1 MKNKKFL
8 ALLLSAAMVMS
19 LAACGG
25 DDGAA
30 SDSGQSS
37 ESASG
42 SAESSSESEA
52 ESSDDANAGGEA
64 NANWDGAYIG
74 AEDYKAYIAHDLD
87 QLVIDIQD
95 QLTAEQKTAVEAA
108 QAAGA
113 EAIAAA
119 GTIAD
124 VQKAYEDAYNAIIAA
139 IPVADGLISYASAT
153 NEEMTDMLG
162 IVETYAVR
170 NGITGISLFEDGNYQ
185 MYNPRVTLGTEN
197 YIVGYGFGTL
207 AEGAITE
214 DLEYESNPDWKR
226 YYHALNAADP
236 GTLNVTN
243 EQGTEVSS
251 LYSYIRSNFYTNFMN
266 ETKDGYD
273 WVPELAMEKPV
284 AVNDDNG
291 DGAATKWRFQVRTGA
306 EGLKYTTGSSIESR
320 AAFNNR
326 DVELED
332 YETGFKFLLTQKNQL
347 FRGGEQANNT
357 TGGAIVGVKEF
368 YDGTTNGFSQELWD
382 KVGIKTYEE
391 DGKSYFE
398 VEYTQEYTQFY
409 AMYYIN
415 LIGESAL
422 VVPQDF
428 LDLVTTQNYLGFN
441 NDATETPMDNSLS
454 LGAYYVEAYNQDQEI
469 VYKKNPNYVYAD
481 TKYSIE
487 GVHIKIFPAVADD
500 NTASINEF
508 LAGHTDA
515 AGIPQTMLD
524 EYRNDPRTRT
534 TLGSSVFKLNV
545 NALNAEDWEQLFGE
559 NGTVKQ
565 TQKADYWE
573 VEPALGNIHFIKA
586 MQYSI
591 DRLTFANA
599 RGSIP
604 SVDFLS
610 SNYMSDPENGI
621 SYATTDAHKKAV
633 APLLDETDGNG
644 YSLELAREYFRVA
657 LSELESEGAY
667 APGAD
672 GKPTVIH
679 IEFAW
684 MYPQEEENYHNE
696 IKAFLETAFNDD
708 SVSGGKYQLSVDFWV
723 GNDWQEVY
731 NKKMQIGQFDVG
743 FGSVSGGTLTPLKH
757 MNILSGNQVISGG
770 FTLNWG
776 TDTNDPDA
784 YPIVYNGERYSYDAF
799 YLAANSQAII
809 SKGASQDVVSFN
821 YEPIVKNEDG
831 SYSGAMEFKTALPE
845 LTTLTVT
852 NVVCCNYERY
862 NNGDG
867 EYAEEAVAFEVE
879 DKGDGV
885 TRVTFTVPA
894 ELAADY
900 ATGSGTSE
908 NPAGATGFDFSYDYV
923 LDGKESLGNMH
934 SVDDVFVVE

>member
-1 MKNKKFL
+1 MKNKKFR
-8 ALLLSAAMVMS
+8 ALLLATAMTVS
-19 LAACGG
+19 LAGCGG
-25 DDGAA
+25 NDGAG
-30 SDSGQSS
+30 DSSQSS
-37 ESASG
+37 ESTSDSASASDS
-42 SAESSSESEA
+42 SAESSE
-52 ESSDDANAGGEA
+52 DAGGDA
-64 NANWDGAYIG
+64 QADANWDGAYID

-108 QAAGA
+108 QTAGA

-124 VQKAYEDAYNAIIAA
+124 VQKAYDDAYNAILAA
-139 IPVADGLISYASAT
+139 VPVADGLISYSSAT
-153 NEEMTDMLG
+153 NDEMTDMLG

-170 NGITGISLFEDGNYQ
+170 NGITGLSLFEDGNYQ

-207 AEGAITE
+207 AEGSITE

-243 EQGTEVSS
+243 EQGSEVSD
-251 LYSYIRSNFYTNFMN
+251 LYNYIRSNFYTNFMN

-326 DVELED
+326 DVALED
-332 YETGFKFLLTQKNQL
+332 YETGFKLLLTQQNQL
-347 FRGGEQANNT
+347 FRGGENANNT

-368 YDGTTNGFSQELWD
+368 YDGTANGFSQDLWD

-398 VEYTQEYTQFY
+398 VEYTQEYTEFY

-428 LDLVTTQNYLGFN
+428 LDLVTVQNYLGFN
-441 NDATETPMDNSLS
+441 NDATETPADNSLS

-487 GVHIKIFPAVADD
+487 GVHIKIFPAMAED

-534 TLGSSVFKLNV
+534 TLGSSVFKLNM
-545 NALNAEDWEQLFGE
+545 NALNSEDWEALFGE
-559 NGTVKQ
+559 NGTVTQ
-565 TQKADYWE
+565 TAKADYWE
-573 VEPALGNIHFIKA
+573 VEPALGNSHFIKA

-621 SYATTDAHKKAV
+621 SYSTTDAHKKAV
-633 APLLDETDGNG
+633 APLLEETDGNG
-644 YSLELAREYFRVA
+644 YSLELAREYFKVA

-667 APGAD
+667 APGTD
-672 GKPTVIH
+672 GNPTVIH
-679 IEFAW
+679 LEFAW
-684 MYPQEEENYHNE
+684 MYPQHEENYHNE
-696 IKAFLETAFNDD
+696 IKAFLETAFNDE

-731 NKKMQIGQFDVG
+731 NLKMQIGQFDVG
-743 FGSVSGGTLTPLKH
+743 FGSISGGTLTPLKH
-757 MNILSGNQVISGG
+757 MNILSSNQTISGG

-784 YPIVYNGERYSYDAF
+784 YPIVYKGERYSYDAF
-799 YLAANSQAII
+799 YLAANSQAIV
-809 SKGASQDVVSFN
+809 SNGASEDIVSFN

-831 SYSGAMEFKTALPE
+831 SYSGAMEMKAALPD
-845 LTTLTVT
+845 LTTITVAD
-852 NVVCCNYERY
+852 VICCNYERY

-867 EYAEEAVAFEVE
+867 EYAEESVAFETE

-885 TRVTFTVPA
+885 IRITFTVPA

-908 NPAGATGFDFSYDYV
+908 NPAGATGFDFYYDYV
-923 LDGKESLGNMH
+923 LDGKEALGNIH